1 MPFHLS
7 LLSLFLSQKQDKIFQ
22 RQQEREAARAEKRA
36 ARHVKEKQLEEQSKA
51 FLAQANAAPS
61 SATPTP
67 ALAPTP
73 TPAAEETPAPTSQEE
88 RRPVAPPGLAPPPA
102 SRAADDN
109 KTELLSQVL
118 QIMLKTEIAL
128 TPESQRGWFYYDA
141 ADTLQGP
148 FDGDSMA
155 GWYDAGYLPPTL
167 KLCSSGEGECYPI
180 AAFLGK
186 SSNVVTGK
194 ELFSTDIDQDSV
206 RSLRDGL
213 TTLMET
219 L

>member
-1 MPFHLS
+1 M
-7 LLSLFLSQKQDKIFQ
+7 
-22 RQQEREAARAEKRA
+22 ARAEKRA

-61 SATPTP
+61 SAAPT
-67 ALAPTP
+67 PTP
-73 TPAAEETPAPTSQEE
+73 TPAAKETPTPTSQEE
-88 RRPVAPPGLAPPPA
+88 RRPVAPPGLKLPPA
-102 SRAADDN
+102 SRAAADN

-180 AAFLGK
+180 AAFVGK
-186 SSNVVTGK
+186 SSNLVTGK